1 MSEKLCIRVFTRTI
15 EKKKHPKNFRVKY
28 PHGIEKMVLLLN

>member
-15 EKKKHPKNFRVKY
+15 EKKNILKISELNTH
-28 PHGIEKMVLLLN
+28 MVLKKWFYR